1 MEKKIN
7 ELFSKVS
14 VVTQKTE
21 ELNNSII
28 LIKNYIECQQRLSSV
43 HVIPSQHVMTPPD
56 ALTPTQHV
64 ISSQHVI
71 PTQHVIPAQH
81 VIPTQHVMTPTST
94 HPPVISRYN
103 R

>member
-1 MEKKIN
+1 MKKMEKMEKKVN
-7 ELFSKVS
+7 ELISKVS

-28 LIKNYIECQQRLSSV
+28 LIKNYIECQQRLSSA
-43 HVIPSQHVMTPPD
+43 HVIPNQHVMTPPD

-64 ISSQHVI
+64 IPSQPI
-71 PTQHVIPAQH
+71 
-81 VIPTQHVMTPTST
+81 MTPTST
-94 HPPVISRYN
+94 PTSTPPPVISRYN